1 MLNGKKVLV
10 IICGGIAAFKALDLI
25 RRLRNLNAEVIPVM
39 TPSAKHF
46 VTEMSVACLSASKV
60 YSELFDLTD
69 ETEIG
74 HIRLAQSADIILV
87 APATADFMAKVA
99 AGICSNLAETVIAA
113 ASCKVVMI
121 PAMNVS
127 MWNKKANQRVISTLK
142 ADGYHFI
149 GPSHGEMACGDF
161 GDGRFEE
168 VEVIEKYVEQFFGP
182 KQLRGKRV
190 LVTSGSTQEIIDP
203 IRFISNRSSG
213 RQGVE
218 IAAALHSL
226 GADVIFISGPS
237 LVKPPLVHKIINV
250 ETADQMYNAVIEQK
264 NIDVAIC
271 VAAVGDWRVKEKSSN
286 KLKKESDKELT
297 LTFIQ
302 NRDILKTVAN
312 LKNRPPLVI
321 GFAAETQDVLENA
334 QKKRI
339 QKNCDWILANDVST
353 SSDTMGGSFNT
364 VSLITS
370 SGVEKWPK
378 LEKSEVGYR
387 LAQKI
392 AEVI

>member
-1 MLNGKKVLV
+1 M
-10 IICGGIAAFKALDLI
+10 
-25 RRLRNLNAEVIPVM
+25 
-39 TPSAKHF
+39 
-46 VTEMSVACLSASKV
+46 
-60 YSELFDLTD
+60 
-69 ETEIG
+69 
-74 HIRLAQSADIILV
+74 
-87 APATADFMAKVA
+87 
-99 AGICSNLAETVIAA
+99 
-113 ASCKVVMI
+113 
-121 PAMNVS
+121 
-127 MWNKKANQRVISTLK
+127 
-142 ADGYHFI
+142 
-149 GPSHGEMACGDF
+149 
-161 GDGRFEE
+161 
-168 VEVIEKYVEQFFGP
+168 
-182 KQLRGKRV
+182 
-190 LVTSGSTQEIIDP
+190 
-203 IRFISNRSSG
+203 
-213 RQGVE
+213 
-218 IAAALHSL
+218 
-226 GADVIFISGPS
+226 
-237 LVKPPLVHKIINV
+237 HKIISV
-250 ETADQMYNAVIEQK
+250 ETADQMYNAVMEQK